1 MKALFR
7 SIASN
12 LEYLQR
18 ITKYTYFF
26 LNDTEEAT
34 ATKFYKEHVKVRYF
48 GQLVE
53 ECLISL
59 FQMDLVNV

>member
-12 LEYLQR
+12 LKYLQR
-18 ITKYTYFF
+18 ITKHTYFF
-26 LNDTEEAT
+26 LNDTEEAA
-34 ATKFYKEHVKVRYF
+34 ATKFYKEHVKEDIL

-59 FQMDLVNV
+59 FQMDLANV